1 MAMKESVAN
10 PKLRRSM
17 LNDEWIEEGR
27 GRYFVVLLS
36 VVDHFRRE
44 DSARLTSA
52 KAGHRLET
60 LDNNNNGGGVG
71 GDGGGALTLSP
82 VSSPF
87 PSFRAEPGYYP
98 PSGRERG
105 DEGGRTGE
113 RGLGQKGTGRG

>member
-1 MAMKESVAN
+1 
-10 PKLRRSM
+10 M

-52 KAGHRLET
+52 KAGHQLET
-60 LDNNNNGGGVG
+60 LDNNNNGGGV
-71 GDGGGALTLSP
+71 GGGALTLSP

-105 DEGGRTGE
+105 DEGGRTDE